1 MVHRTSRF
9 PRTAALGLPW
19 GMASGTGGRILRSLL
34 VLGLVTAV
42 AGGGIWW
49 AMGLARDKG
58 LIGPVVVPQEY
69 RALIREAAQTC
80 PKIPVEIFAA
90 QIAAES
96 TWDPRA
102 SSGAGAQGIAQFMPA
117 VWEQYGLDANG
128 DGERSVWDP
137 VDAIFSAARLNCV
150 NRTLVKKASGN
161 RLQNT
166 LAAYNAGYGAVL
178 KFDGIPPYPETEA
191 YVKKILAT
199 AKEIQVG

>member
-1 MVHRTSRF
+1 
-9 PRTAALGLPW
+9 
-19 GMASGTGGRILRSLL
+19 MASGTGGRILRSLL
-34 VLGLVTAV
+34 VLSLVTAV

-117 VWEQYGLDANG
+117 VWEQYGLDANE